1 MALSWLAATGFTAS
15 LSMIIVSCLQSVD
28 AEKYA
33 FAGVIVGLSVK
44 FGLNIWLIPAYGMTG
59 AGMATFGGFAVMAAA
74 QLILLN
80 RKFGRV
86 TAGRA
91 FYIKLMKAVLPM
103 AIFLYVIE
111 QLFQLSGWES
121 RIGATIEVGLLVL
134 GGAIVF
140 CIFALRIGV
149 LTERE
154 WALLPFGEKLYR
166 IHQRRGII

>member
-1 MALSWLAATGFTAS
+1 
-15 LSMIIVSCLQSVD
+15 
-28 AEKYA
+28 
-33 FAGVIVGLSVK
+33 
-44 FGLNIWLIPAYGMTG
+44 MTG

-91 FYIKLMKAVLPM
+91 FYIKLIKAVLPM

-121 RIGATIEVGLLVL
+121 RIGATIEVGLFCSRWSR
-134 GGAIVF
+134 VF
-140 CIFALRIGV
+140 LYLRVTDRG
-149 LTERE
+149 LDRCE
-154 WALLPFGEKLYR
+154 WAMLPFGEKLYR
-166 IHQRRGII
+166 IQQRGGLYDTSNHGRRLRSRRTGTITVRHLQLTKETTQPVYLRLRIILSFQN